1 MPATMMSASSAV
13 AAMACLALSLAGC
26 GGGGSA
32 PSTGAQPGGN
42 APPPGAPPP
51 STPPPSPPPSPPP
64 TNRAPITTH
73 TLPAQVAL
81 IGSTF
86 RFDLHD
92 HVDAFA
98 DPDGDPLSFQIEIS
112 GSTPGLVASGM
123 TISGTP
129 TGDSNATVFVTASD
143 NRGGSV
149 TNWFSLLLRVN
160 TPPHVAKPTGVQVY
174 SAGTKVDYDPSQDG
188 ATFED
193 LDGHALRHEVRLS
206 SAPAGFE
213 VSGVRVTGT
222 FAVSG
227 FVRGVIRADDGF
239 GGVTEEIFRLVVPH
253 PIAAKPDLPAT
264 AYIYD
269 DLQLPLPYL
278 FRVSRGSIVPLPDTT
293 PPENPTTNA
302 GATLGR
308 VLFYDKRL
316 SAANTHSCG
325 SCHRQA
331 HGFSVPDASGTGV
344 FGEQTRRNPMGLSN
358 VRYSWHNMFFGDM
371 RTSTLETLALQPI
384 QDPVELG
391 SPLPVA
397 ISKLAATDFYPP
409 LFTAAFGSPEITP
422 ERVAKALA
430 QFLRSIL
437 SYQSSFDL
445 AYHGMEA
452 DSPVHPELLT
462 DLERRG
468 EQLFRDS
475 DCLECHGTD
484 ATMSDPLNN
493 GLDEVPTDPGALA
506 GQFRAGSLR
515 NIALTAPYMHDG
527 RFATLR
533 EVIDHNSSGIKMT
546 GNLHWRLRDGET
558 GRQFNFSEED
568 KRALE
573 AFLHTLTDASML
585 QDPKF
590 SDPFH

>member
-1 MPATMMSASSAV
+1 MLVTMKNVSNRV
-13 AAMACLALSLAGC
+13 AAVACLALSLAAC
-26 GGGGSA
+26 GGGGNAST
-32 PSTGAQPGGN
+32 PSGQPSGN
-42 APPPGAPPP
+42 VPPPV
-51 STPPPSPPPSPPP
+51 TPPPIPAPPTPPP
-64 TNRAPITTH
+64 TNQAPITTH
-73 TLPAQVAL
+73 RLPAQVAI
-81 IGSTF
+81 IGSAF
-86 RFDLHD
+86 HFDLHD
-92 HVDAFA
+92 HADAFA
-98 DPDGDPLSFQIEIS
+98 DPDGDALSFQIEIA

-129 TGDSNATVFVTASD
+129 SGDSNATVFVTASD

-149 TNWFSLLLRVN
+149 TSFFSLLLRVN
-160 TPPHVAKPTGVQVY
+160 IPPHVAKPTGVQIY
-174 SAGTKVDYDPSQDG
+174 GAGTKVDYDPSQG
-188 ATFED
+188 GTTFED
-193 LDGHALRHEVRLS
+193 FDGHSLRYEVSLS
-206 SAPAGFE
+206 IAPSGFE
-213 VSGVRVTGT
+213 VAGSRVTGT
-222 FAVSG
+222 FAVPG

-239 GGVTEEIFRLVVPH
+239 GGVTEEAFRLVVPH
-253 PIAAKPDLPAT
+253 PIAATPDLPAT
-264 AYIYD
+264 PYIYD

-278 FRVSRGSIVPLPDTT
+278 FRISRGSIVPLPDTT

-308 VLFYDKRL
+308 VLFYDTRL

-331 HGFSVPDASGTGV
+331 HGFSVTDRFGTGV
-344 FGEQTRRNPMGLSN
+344 FGEKTRRNPMGLSN
-358 VRYSWHNMFFGDM
+358 VRYSWHNMFFGDL

-397 ISKLAATDFYPP
+397 ISKLAATDFYPS
-409 LFTAAFGSPEITP
+409 LFAAAFGSPEITP
-422 ERVAKALA
+422 ERVSKALA

-437 SYQSSFDL
+437 SYQSRFDL
-445 AYHGMEA
+445 AYHAMEA
-452 DSPVHPELLT
+452 DGPVHPGLLT
-462 DLERRG
+462 ELERRG

-475 DCLECHGTD
+475 ECVECHGTD
-484 ATMSDPLNN
+484 ATMPDPLNN

-533 EVIDHNSSGIKMT
+533 EVIDHYSSGIKRT
-546 GNLHWRLRDGET
+546 GNLHWRLKEGDSPR
-558 GRQFNFSEED
+558 RFNFSEED
-568 KRALE
+568 STALE

-590 SDPFH
+590 SDPFD